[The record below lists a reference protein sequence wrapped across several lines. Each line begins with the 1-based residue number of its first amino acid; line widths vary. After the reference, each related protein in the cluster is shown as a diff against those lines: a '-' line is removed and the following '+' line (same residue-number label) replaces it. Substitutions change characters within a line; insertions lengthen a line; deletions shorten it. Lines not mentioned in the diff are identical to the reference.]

1 MFLKSEE
8 TPDLVWGET
17 KSIAQV
23 ACGLA
28 GQCITLQKPSISLRA
43 TGLGLPKTAACN
55 NTQKHAETPK
65 QYAEMPK
72 QKHPKQKHAGGY
84 TERDVKPEIDLTEP
98 QGKLKICNGGRI
110 YGKGRQT

>member
-55 NTQKHAETPK
+55 NG
-65 QYAEMPK
+65 
-72 QKHPKQKHAGGY
+72 AGGY